1 MARLVFLGTPEAA
14 VPPLRTLVDAGHDVA
29 LVVSRADK
37 RRGRGSDLV
46 PSPVKAVAL
55 ELGLPVTASLDDVAS
70 SGAELGVV
78 VAYGRIIPSSV
89 LDVVPM
95 VNLHFSLLPRW
106 RGAAP
111 VERAILEGDSETGV
125 CLMAVEKGLDTGPI
139 YAVGD
144 TGIDEQ
150 ESVEELRARLVEIGC
165 RLLLEN
171 LANGVAGLPVP
182 HDQVGD
188 PSYAEKIRPEEL
200 ELHWERDANH
210 LSRVV
215 RLGRAWTTFRGRR
228 LRVLEA
234 AVEPWV
240 RAEAAVAGVPVD
252 ASAVDRAAGVAGA
265 AAAAAA
271 GADVA
276 AGATGAA
283 APEGASPGA
292 LVGEVVTAGEGTRLR
307 LLRVQPEGKQPM
319 AAADWLRG
327 VRPGAG
333 ETLGV
338 G

>member
-1 MARLVFLGTPEAA
+1 MARLVYLGTPEAA
-14 VPPLRTLVDAGHDVA
+14 VAPLRTLVTAGHDVA

-46 PSPVKAVAL
+46 PSPVKAAAV
-55 ELGLPVTASLDDVAS
+55 ELGLPVTASLDDVAT

-111 VERAILEGDSETGV
+111 VERAILEGDAETGV

-144 TGIDEQ
+144 TAIDER
-150 ESVEELRARLVEIGC
+150 ESVEELRARLVAIGC

-171 LANGVAGLPVP
+171 LGDGAAGLPVP
-182 HDQVGD
+182 YDQVGD
-188 PSYAEKIRPEEL
+188 PSYAEKIRSEEL

-210 LSRVV
+210 LARVV

-234 AVEPWV
+234 AVEPWA
-240 RAEAAVAGVPVD
+240 RAESAVAGMPVD
-252 ASAVDRAAGVAGA
+252 ASPVE
-265 AAAAAA
+265 
-271 GADVA
+271 
-276 AGATGAA
+276 GATGGA

-292 LVGEVVTAGEGTRLR
+292 LVGEMVIAGEGTRLR
-307 LLRVQPEGKQPM
+307 LFRVQPEGKQPM
-319 AAADWLRG
+319 ATADWVRG
-327 VRPGAG
+327 VRPDAG
-333 ETLGV
+333 EMLGDTV
-338 G
+338 

>member
-111 VERAILEGDSETGV
+111 VERAVLEGDAETGV

-144 TGIDEQ
+144 TGIDEH

-165 RLLLEN
+165 RLLIEN
-171 LANGVAGLPVP
+171 LPTGVAGLPIP

-210 LSRVV
+210 LARVV

-234 AVEPWV
+234 AIEPWA
-240 RAEAAVAGVPVD
+240 RAESAVAGEPVE
-252 ASAVDRAAGVAGA
+252 ASPVGA
-265 AAAAAA
+265 
-271 GADVA
+271 
-276 AGATGAA
+276 ATGAA
-283 APEGASPGA
+283 APEGVSPGA
-292 LVGEVVTAGEGTRLR
+292 LVGEVVTAGEGTHLR
-307 LLRVQPEGKQPM
+307 LIRVQPEGKQPM

-327 VRPGAG
+327 VRPEAG
-333 ETLGV
+333 EILGDA
-338 G
+338 